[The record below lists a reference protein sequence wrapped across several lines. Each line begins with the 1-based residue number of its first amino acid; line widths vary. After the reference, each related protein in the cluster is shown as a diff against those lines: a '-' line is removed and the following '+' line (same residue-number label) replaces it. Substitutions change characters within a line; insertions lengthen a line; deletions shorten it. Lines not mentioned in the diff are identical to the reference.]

1 MNYNFTG
8 LFKEQGVDKQKFFE
22 VVNIEL
28 IIRLD

>member
-1 MNYNFTG
+1 MNYNYTG
-8 LFKEQGVDKQKFFE
+8 LFKVQGVDKQKFFE